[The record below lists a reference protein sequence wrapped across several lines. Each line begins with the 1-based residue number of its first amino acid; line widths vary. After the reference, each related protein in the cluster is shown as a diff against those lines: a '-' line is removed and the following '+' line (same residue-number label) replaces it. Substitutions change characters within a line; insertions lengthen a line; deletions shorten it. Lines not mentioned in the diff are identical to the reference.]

1 MKHHGT
7 TILSALA
14 LTLMCAAGC
23 DAEEAE
29 SAEFRAL
36 ADNSAELNGIVINGI
51 VINGI
56 VINGIVINGIV
67 INGGETAGVTLES
80 ALAPDGDDVQFMWTS
95 ISSGRMMMITK
106 GGNFFSGTGA
116 VGTELTFNSDE
127 GDYRL
132 FVDDIE
138 YFNGGEFK
146 GGSLYHYDLT
156 YEVKGESG
164 WTGDKTP
171 LCYDGQG
178 NPTQALILPGE
189 WDQETGD
196 RLSYSATSL
205 TAACRQGALAK
216 CAEWGYRPGLM
227 PNTHQTCLRMVRA
240 DYDGS
245 GVPHTLNGTEINV
258 GDVYGINYQASEP
271 GLMKE
276 AEWGPNGA
284 ICLNREF
291 LRHPELTGCEDP
303 NDPETCFPGIP
314 ECWGAPE
321 NLKIYLY
328 WWGARMVTAIGIAP
342 Q

>member
-1 MKHHGT
+1 MKHHGKT
-7 TILSALA
+7 LLSALA
-14 LTLMCAAGC
+14 LTVMSAGAC
-23 DAEEAE
+23 DSGDEN
-29 SAEFRAL
+29 SPEFRAL
-36 ADNSAELNGIVINGI
+36 ADNSSALNGIALNGI
-51 VINGI
+51 AL
-56 VINGIVINGIV
+56 
-67 INGGETAGVTLES
+67 NGGELAGATLES
-80 ALAPDGDDVQFMWTS
+80 AVAPDGDTIKFAWTS
-95 ISSGRMMMITK
+95 IISGRMMLLTD
-106 GGNFFSGTGA
+106 GGSFFHGSGA
-116 VGTELTFNSDE
+116 IGTELTFKTGE

-132 FVDDIE
+132 IVNDAVLHSD
-138 YFNGGEFK
+138 GEFK
-146 GGSLYHYDLT
+146 GGPLYHYDLH
-156 YEVKGESG
+156 YEVKSADG
-164 WTGDKTP
+164 WTGDTTA
-171 LCYDGQG
+171 LCNDGQG
-178 NPTQALILPGE
+178 NPTEALFLPGE

-245 GVPHTLNGTEINV
+245 GVPHTLNGTTINV
-258 GDVYGINYQASEP
+258 GDVYGINHQASEP

-291 LRHPELTGCEDP
+291 LRHPELSGCDDP

-314 ECWGAPE
+314 ECWGDPE
-321 NLKIYLY
+321 DLQIFLY
-328 WWGARMVTAIGIAP
+328 WWGARMVTAIGIEP